1 MADGLRYAALRQD
14 FIDGFTRALDRL
26 SRRGTVYAIAVDP
39 GDLYDRAFL
48 YANTLEALPEVSN
61 EMDHLAL
68 KWSIADWQYQAF
80 EMDDLRPFND
90 GLAALVGD
98 AYALDRERLARHCED
113 MRAFYADVLSSGAVA
128 DLLSLRFGAERPL
141 LGLFGTDQSDEAM
154 IASAEGINPP
164 ALSARLRDELQ
175 RLRHLQLEALSA
187 LEN

>member
-1 MADGLRYAALRQD
+1 MVDGLRYAALRQD
-14 FIDGFTRALDRL
+14 FIDGFARALDRL

-48 YANTLEALPEVSN
+48 YANTLEALPDVSD
-61 EMDHLAL
+61 EMGHLAL

-80 EMDDLRPFND
+80 EAEDLGPFND

-98 AYALDRERLARHCED
+98 VYVLDRERLVTHCED
-113 MRAFYADVLSSGAVA
+113 MRAFYADALSSGAVT

-164 ALSARLRDELQ
+164 AMTARLRDDLQ
-175 RLRHLQLEALSA
+175 RLRHLQLEVLSV